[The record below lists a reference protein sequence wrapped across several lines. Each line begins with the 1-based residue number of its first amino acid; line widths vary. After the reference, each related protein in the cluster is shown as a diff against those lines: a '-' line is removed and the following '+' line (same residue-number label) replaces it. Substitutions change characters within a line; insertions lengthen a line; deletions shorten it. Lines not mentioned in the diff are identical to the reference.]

1 MLGTGNAGRKCGGR
15 TQRAQKLRKSRK
27 RNTENIVWIFL
38 ASFAEFLR
46 SFLAQDVDS
55 RLRGN
60 DVV

>member
-1 MLGTGNAGRKCGGR
+1 MRGQNAEGAEVAQR
-15 TQRAQKLRKSRK
+15 TQK
-27 RNTENIVWIFL
+27 NTENIVWIFL